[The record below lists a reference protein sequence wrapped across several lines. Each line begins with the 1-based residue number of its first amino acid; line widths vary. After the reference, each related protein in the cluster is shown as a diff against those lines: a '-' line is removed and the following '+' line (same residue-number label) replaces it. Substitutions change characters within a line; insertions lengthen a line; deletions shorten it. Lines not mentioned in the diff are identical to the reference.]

1 MVMGFVLVGKI
12 LQIALKIAQEVG
24 EEVVLLVF
32 VAMDTV
38 THLART
44 LTIVQRIAEADLLV
58 FAETDIVIQAAK
70 ILTIVPKIVV
80 EEVRVSAEM
89 GIVTHLVRILITAL
103 KTVEVHLHHAMMN
116 VLIQDKDAAL
126 ERILIKFAEIMIQIP
141 A

>member
-1 MVMGFVLVGKI
+1 MEMEFVPEGRTLIIV
-12 LQIALKIAQEVG
+12 LKIAEAG
-24 EEVVLLVF
+24 LLVF
-32 VAMDTV
+32 VEMG
-38 THLART
+38 
-44 LTIVQRIAEADLLV
+44 
-58 FAETDIVIQAAK
+58 IVIQVAK

-89 GIVTHLVRILITAL
+89 DIVTHLVRIPITAL
-103 KTVEVHLHHAMMN
+103 KTVEVHLPHAMMN

>member
-1 MVMGFVLVGKI
+1 MEFVPDGRT
-12 LQIALKIAQEVG
+12 LQIVLKIVQEVG
-24 EEVVLLVF
+24 EEVVPLVF

-80 EEVRVSAEM
+80 EGVRVSAEM
-89 GIVTHLVRILITAL
+89 GIVTHLVRILITAP
-103 KTVEVHLHHAMMN
+103 KTVETHLHHAMMN
-116 VLIQDKDAAL
+116 VPIQDKDAAL